1 MAAIVD
7 GVRSYAVRMA
17 DAAFGYVAEQAAA
30 ESGVP
35 AAERREEMWTLFERG
50 AVRLVGPVT
59 DGRVGV
65 ESCDPS
71 EWDEQAKRNG
81 PLIEWRRQMAA
92 TGHKADDQGAE
103 I

>member
-1 MAAIVD
+1 
-7 GVRSYAVRMA
+7 
-17 DAAFGYVAEQAAA
+17 
-30 ESGVP
+30 
-35 AAERREEMWTLFERG
+35 
-50 AVRLVGPVT
+50 
-59 DGRVGV
+59 V